1 MKTKITR
8 IALLV
13 AAVFTMGYGRAAT
26 TFNGEETNKADSR
39 TAIER
44 SLDQQLNKYLSFPLM
59 EKAEMIGEVTVAFVI
74 NAEGR
79 VEVIDC
85 VSANA
90 SLRDY
95 VLRKLAKI
103 DVGNNPDGTWKTTYL
118 HLVFKPER
126 A

>member
-13 AAVFTMGYGRAAT
+13 AAVFTMGYSRAAT
-26 TFNGEETNKADSR
+26 TFTGEETNTADSR

-59 EKAEMIGEVTVAFVI
+59 EKSEMLGEVTVAFVI
-74 NAEGR
+74 NAEGK

-85 VSANA
+85 VSANSA
-90 SLRDY
+90 LRDY